1 VAAEAGPAGGR
12 ARGGAAVSGITLGEL
27 SEPLSGRVWSDE
39 AARAHVRR
47 RAAHLGASGVE
58 PGDLVFV
65 HFGNCLEFFADL
77 LAIWQAG
84 ACAAPIDPR
93 LTPFEVETLARAAA
107 PRFSLWPG
115 WPPAPMAAALGAGGV
130 ALLESLPA
138 DADSGGRPAPE
149 ALGRWELDRD
159 ALVLFTS
166 GSTGEPKGVVHT
178 HRSLRARW
186 ASLREHVGLRSVR
199 RTLCL
204 LPTHFGH
211 GLICNALFPWLSGQQ
226 LAVLP
231 PFRAD
236 VILHLGA
243 LLDEHRITFMSSVPA
258 LWRVGLRTARP
269 PRARTLERVFCG
281 SAPLSAAMWRD
292 VRAWTGAAVSNVY
305 GITETA
311 SWLAGTATGATPED
325 GLVGELWGGRIAI
338 GLCAE
343 GTDGPPT
350 GPGMALPPGEPG
362 RIWVSTPAL
371 MRGYLGRDDLTALA
385 VRDGWLG
392 TGDIGCLDGRGRLHL
407 SGREREEINR
417 GGLKVY
423 PGDVDAVIERCEAA
437 LDGCA
442 FGYDDGLGQEDVG
455 VAVVVKPGDGAAMRR
470 VYDWARR
477 HLAPHQLPRR
487 WYAVDEIPRTSR
499 GKLNRAQV
507 AARCATLRPVDL
519 RTISGERAKATAGAV
534 RPAGGPG
541 PAGG

>member
-1 VAAEAGPAGGR
+1 M
-12 ARGGAAVSGITLGEL
+12 SGIVLGDL
-27 SEPLSGRVWSDE
+27 SEPLSGRTWTGEV
-39 AARAHVRR
+39 ARGQIRR
-47 RAAHLGASGVE
+47 RAAHLAASGVE
-58 PGDLVFV
+58 PGDLVFL
-65 HFGNCLEFFADL
+65 HSGNCLEFFADL
-77 LAIWQAG
+77 LAIWHIG

-115 WPPAPMAAALGAGGV
+115 SPPGPMAGALATAGVG
-130 ALLESLPA
+130 LLESPPA
-138 DADSGGRPAPE
+138 DGVLGSRPAPGS
-149 ALGRWELDRD
+149 LSRWALDRD

-186 ASLREHVGLRSVR
+186 ASLREHVGARSVR

-211 GLICNALFPWLSGQQ
+211 GLICNSLFPWLSGQH

-281 SAPLSAAMWRD
+281 SAPLAAAMWGD

-311 SWLAGTATGATPED
+311 SWLAGTATGETPED
-325 GLVGELWGGRIAI
+325 GLVGEMWGGRIAI
-338 GLCAE
+338 GPQAE
-343 GTDGPPT
+343 SAGQPPIA
-350 GPGMALPPGEPG
+350 PGAALPPGEPG
-362 RIWVSTPAL
+362 RVWVSTPAL
-371 MRGYLGRDDLTALA
+371 MRGYLGRDDLTSLA
-385 VRDGWLG
+385 VRDGWLC
-392 TGDIGCLDGRGRLHL
+392 TGDIGCLDGHGRLHL
-407 SGREREEINR
+407 RGREREEINR

-442 FGYDDGLGQEDVG
+442 FGYDDGLGQEEVG
-455 VAVVVKPGDGAAMRR
+455 VALVVKPGDGAAVRR

-477 HLAPHQLPRR
+477 HLGAHQLPRR
-487 WYAVDEIPRTSR
+487 WYVVDEIPRTSR
-499 GKLNRAQV
+499 GKFNRAQV

-519 RTISGERAKATAGAV
+519 REIPGERAKATAGAG
-534 RPAGGPG
+534 RATGGRGSAGT
-541 PAGG
+541 

>member
-1 VAAEAGPAGGR
+1 MN
-12 ARGGAAVSGITLGEL
+12 GIALGEL
-27 SEPLSGRVWSDE
+27 CEPLSGREWSGED
-39 AARAHVRR
+39 ARGEVRR
-47 RAAHLGASGVE
+47 RGARYAASGVG
-58 PGDLVFV
+58 PGNLVFV

-77 LAIWQAG
+77 LALWNAG

-93 LTPFEVETLARAAA
+93 LTAFEVETLARAAA
-107 PRFSLWPG
+107 PRFSLWLG
-115 WPPAPMAAALGAGGV
+115 APPAETAAALQRCGV
-130 ALLESLPA
+130 ARLESLPA
-138 DADSGGRPAPE
+138 GAVDGPIDAPGPR
-149 ALGRWELDRD
+149 GRWELDRD

-186 ASLREHVGLRSVR
+186 QSLREHVGLRTVR

-204 LPTHFGH
+204 LPSQFGH
-211 GLICNALFPWLSGQQ
+211 GLICNSLFPWLSGQR

-236 VILHLGA
+236 VILQLGA

-258 LWRVGLRTARP
+258 LWRVGLRTGRP
-269 PRARTLERVFCG
+269 PRGRTLERVFCG

-292 VRAWTGAAVSNVY
+292 VARWTGASVANVY

-311 SWLAGTATGATPED
+311 SWLAGTATGATPDD
-325 GLVGELWGGRIAI
+325 GLVGEPWGSRIAI
-338 GLCAE
+338 APAGDSD
-343 GTDGPPT
+343 DGPPVRS
-350 GPGMALPPGEPG
+350 GAQAGPGEPG
-362 RIWVSTPAL
+362 RVWVSTPAL

-385 VRDGWLG
+385 IRGGWLA
-392 TGDIGCLDGRGRLHL
+392 TGDIGILDARGRLHL
-407 SGREREEINR
+407 QGREREEINR

-455 VAVVVKPGDGAAMRR
+455 VAVVLRDGAGAPMRA

-477 HLAPHQLPRR
+477 HLAPHQMPRR
-487 WYAVDEIPRTSR
+487 WYAVDEIPRTAR
-499 GKLNRAQV
+499 GKVNRAQV
-507 AARCATLRPVDL
+507 AARCASLRPVDV
-519 RTISGERAKATAGAV
+519 REAAARAGAAAAAPSGPPAASASRADAGR
-534 RPAGGPG
+534 RPRA
-541 PAGG
+541 